1 MKGAPSGARP
11 PVPDP
16 LSATRS
22 SIPRVPARMVRRP
35 RLDRLLDDGVAV
47 GAVVVSAPA
56 GSGKTLLLS
65 GWATPHRPPV
75 AWLSV
80 EPEDGDPQQFW
91 ARVLGSLQAAP
102 DVGPASALAGLRAP
116 PSHDPRFVDL
126 LVDACAR
133 LPAPRVLVLDDLH
146 RIAGSPAAES
156 LAAAARKDLGAL
168 RPVIAT
174 RSDPG
179 LPVPRLRLSGRLTE
193 IRAEDLRFDPAEAVE
208 LLAAHAVAPTPPQLA
223 TLLTRTEGWAAGL
236 RLAALSLQD
245 AEDVDAAVRG
255 LGGDQRG
262 LADYFT
268 EEVLEHQEPELT
280 RFLLDTCV
288 VRRVSAEL
296 ADTLTGRADGRRLLA
311 RLEREN
317 LFVVALDDRREW
329 YRYHHLFADLL
340 RHGLRA
346 EDPAR
351 QAVLHRR
358 AAAWFAAHGE
368 PLEAARHLRAAQD
381 WPALA
386 RFVLRSAGA
395 EALGTDRP
403 ALVALLNGVPDELV
417 ARDCE
422 VAAAVAAVR
431 YAAYDPVGV
440 ASHAARARELLPRL
454 SAEDARLTTVVLCT
468 LDAVL
473 AWMHADATEQVRCA
487 RTAIRRLDEVLPEEL
502 PAAPV
507 YRIATTTVLAM
518 GLLWTGELGAAEV
531 TLTRTLAAL
540 ADRSAMTPV
549 LALHLHGNLAVLKA
563 MRGRLQEARR
573 EVDVALAVAEESGWT
588 FQPLTATAFLAEALI
603 RLLQHDV
610 GACASALE
618 RGRACVGRVPD
629 RYAET
634 GLALV
639 GVRLEVSKGDVAA
652 ARHLL
657 GRLRRGTQ
665 DWVMPRFL
673 ARWCELVRAEILLA
687 EGRPGDV
694 LALLVDPAGTSSAPG
709 RPHGHRVVLRARAL
723 LGANDPGRC
732 LQQLQDLFRETDVD
746 GGPAAEAWLLAA
758 LAHDRLRDE
767 AQAQACLERSLGVAA
782 PERIVRPFLLVDDD
796 RVRRLLRLHE
806 RAVGT
811 HRPFVE
817 TVLVLLGGG
826 AAPSHAPAGPE
837 PLTSRERSVLLLL
850 PTMMSNAEVAAELCL
865 SVNTVKVHLK
875 SLYRKL
881 GVGTRRE
888 AVLRARELGLR
899 DVPVLDGPAGSPAP
913 GEAAPPA
920 GRDPGEGSGDA
931 AGPAGPRRTR

>member
-1 MKGAPSGARP
+1 MTGERSGARP
-11 PVPDP
+11 PPPEP

-22 SIPRVPARMVRRP
+22 SIPRVPARTVRRP
-35 RLDRLLDDGVAV
+35 RLERMLDAGVAA
-47 GAVVVSAPA
+47 GTVVVSAPA
-56 GSGKTLLLS
+56 GAGKTLLLS
-65 GWATPHRPPV
+65 GWAAPRHPPV

-80 EPEDGDPQQFW
+80 EPEDRDPQQLW
-91 ARVLGSLQAAP
+91 ARVLASLQAAP
-102 DVGPASALAGLRAP
+102 DIGPGSALAGLRAP
-116 PSHDPRFVDL
+116 PIHDPRFVDL
-126 LVDACAR
+126 LVEACGL

-146 RIAGSPAAES
+146 RIAGSPAEET

-168 RPVIAT
+168 RPVIST
-174 RSDPG
+174 RSDPD
-179 LPVPRLRLSGRLTE
+179 LPVQRLRLSGRLTE
-193 IRAEDLRFDPAEAVE
+193 LRAEDLRFEPAEALE

-223 TLLTRTEGWAAGL
+223 VLLTRTEGWAAGL
-236 RLAALSLQD
+236 RLAALALEG

-255 LGGDQRG
+255 LAGDQRG
-262 LADYFT
+262 PADYFT
-268 EEVLEHQEPELT
+268 EEVLAQQEPALI

-288 VRRVSAEL
+288 VRRVSGEL
-296 ADTLTGRADGRRLLA
+296 ADTLTGRSDGQRLLA

-340 RHGLRA
+340 RHRLRA

-358 AAAWFAAHGE
+358 AADWFAAHGE
-368 PLEAARHLRAAQD
+368 LLEAARHLRAAQD

-395 EALGTDRP
+395 EVLGTDR
-403 ALVALLNGVPDELV
+403 AAVVALLSGVPDELV

-454 SAEDARLTTVVLCT
+454 SAQDARLTTVVLST

-473 AWMHADATEQVRCA
+473 AWMHADAAEQVRRS
-487 RTAIRRLDEVLPEEL
+487 RTAIRQLDEVLPEEL

-507 YRIATTTVLAM
+507 YRIATATVLAM
-518 GLLWTGELGAAEV
+518 GLLWTGELGAAET
-531 TLTRTLAAL
+531 TLTRTVAAL

-549 LALHLHGNLAVLKA
+549 LVLHLHGNLAVLKA
-563 MRGRLQEARR
+563 MRGRLREARR

-588 FQPLTATAFLAEALI
+588 FLPLTATAFLAEALI

-610 GACASALE
+610 EACAAALD

-639 GVRLEVSKGDVAA
+639 GVRLEVSKGDVTA

-657 GRLRRGTQ
+657 GRLRGSTQ
-665 DWVMPRFL
+665 DWVMPDFL
-673 ARWCELVRAEILLA
+673 AQWCELVRAEILLA
-687 EGRPGDV
+687 EGRPV
-694 LALLVDPAGTSSAPG
+694 AVPALLGDLPVTSSSRG
-709 RPHGHRVVLRARAL
+709 RPHGHRIVLRARAL
-723 LGANDPGRC
+723 LETNDPGQC
-732 LQQLQDLFRETDVD
+732 LRQLQLLFRETEVD
-746 GGPAAEAWLLAA
+746 GGPAVEAWLLAA

-767 AQAQACLERSLGVAA
+767 VQAQACLARGLVVAA
-782 PERIVRPFLLVDDD
+782 PEHIVRPFLLVDGQ
-796 RVRRLLRLHE
+796 RVRRLLELHR

-811 HRPFVE
+811 HREFVG
-817 TVLVLLGGG
+817 TVLDLLGGST
-826 AAPSHAPAGPE
+826 PTRAPAVLE
-837 PLTSRERSVLLLL
+837 SLTSRERSVLLLL
-850 PTMMSNAEVAAELCL
+850 PTMMSNTEVGAELYL
-865 SVNTVKVHLK
+865 SVNTVKAHLK

-881 GVGTRRE
+881 GVSTRRE
-888 AVLRARELGLR
+888 AVLRARTLGLLEHT
-899 DVPVLDGPAGSPAP
+899 PLDGLPGSPAP
-913 GEAAPPA
+913 GEAGPA
-920 GRDPGEGSGDA
+920 AERDPGGGPGDA
-931 AGPAGPRRTR
+931 ESPAGPGRTS